1 MIYPDNFEAK
11 LRFDKVREIV
21 KKHCLSSLGRDL
33 VDEIR
38 FSNSFKIV
46 QRLVNETNEF
56 KSICLEEENFPLG
69 YFIDVR
75 HSLEKIRIDGT
86 YLELEELYNLKR
98 SLESI
103 SAILRFFQNKEE
115 DQYPYLRKL
124 TGNVKMYPYIF
135 QRIDGIITKNGRM
148 KDNASPELQ
157 HIRSSLIQKQSSI
170 SKRMQAM
177 LRNAQ
182 KEGFVDQDVSLSV
195 RDGRVVIPVPSAY
208 KRKIKG
214 IVHDESATGKT
225 SYIEPAEIV
234 ETNNEIR
241 ELEYAERREMIKILQ
256 EFTVQLRPY
265 IDDLFLAYEFLA
277 KIDFIRAKALFAI
290 QVKALLPKMEKTS
303 VLEWTKASHPLL
315 FLTLQNEGRKVIP
328 LSLEITDEKRII
340 LISGPNAG
348 GKSVCLQT
356 VGLLQY
362 MFQCGMLVPMEEE
375 SKIGI
380 FDKIFMDMGDEQSIE
395 NDLSTY
401 SSHLMN
407 MKHFLRHSN
416 TDTMVLIDEFGTGT
430 EPALGGAIAEAIL
443 DKLNRKK
450 VRGVITTHYSGLK
463 HFASEADGIENG
475 AMLYDSHQMR
485 PLFQLQVGK
494 PGSSFAFEIA
504 RKIGLPE
511 EILKDATDKV
521 GEDHINFDKHLRD
534 IVRDKRYWESKRNNI
549 RKSDKRLNQLLEQ
562 YDKELKDASK
572 LRKDIIEK
580 AQEEAKQLL
589 KDANKTIERTI
600 REIKE
605 AKADKEKTK
614 KARKQ
619 FEETKVQLTQAE
631 LEEETR
637 INRKIQKLQDRER
650 KRGKGKEDEN
660 TENQNQ
666 VSTAK
671 KLVKTKKQFDPSVLE
686 KGDMV
691 KLDNQSTVGEIVEI
705 NKKTAV
711 VAFGSILTSV
721 QVKRLTKVSKTQAKK
736 ENKTYNQTSALV
748 QERISKRKLNF
759 KPDIDVR
766 GMRGEEALQMIMDH
780 LDEIIMLEIREF
792 RILHGTG
799 HGILR
804 QLIRDYLK
812 TVGLVQNF
820 RDERIQ
826 MGGSGITVVTM
837 E

>member
-1 MIYPDNFEAK
+1 MIYPENFEAK
-11 LRFDKVREIV
+11 LRFDKVRELV

-33 VDEIR
+33 VDEVK
-38 FSNSFKIV
+38 FSNSFGTVK
-46 QRLVNETNEF
+46 RMVNETNEF
-56 KSICLEEENFPLG
+56 KIICLEEENFPLG

-75 HSLEKIRIDGT
+75 KSLEKIRIDGT
-86 YLELEELYNLKR
+86 YLELEELFNLKR
-98 SLESI
+98 SLDSI
-103 SAILRFFQNKEE
+103 SAILRFFQKKEE
-115 DQYPYLRKL
+115 GEYPYLMKL

-135 QRIDGIITKNGRM
+135 DRIDGIITKNGRI
-148 KDNASPELQ
+148 KDNASSELQ
-157 HIRSSLIQKQSSI
+157 QIRSTLIQKQSTI
-170 SKRMQAM
+170 SKRMQSM
-177 LRNAQ
+177 LRMAQ
-182 KEGFVDQDVSLSV
+182 REGWVEQDVALSI
-195 RDGRVVIPVPSAY
+195 RDGRIVIPVPSAY

-225 SYIEPAEIV
+225 SYIEPSEIV

-241 ELEYAERREMIKILQ
+241 ELEYAERREIIRILLD
-256 EFTVQLRPY
+256 FTAQIRPY
-265 IDDLFLAYEFLA
+265 INDLFLAYEFMA
-277 KIDFIRAKALFAI
+277 KIDFIRAKAMFAI
-290 QVKALLPKMEKTS
+290 QVKAILPQMVQTPTMIWEK
-303 VLEWTKASHPLL
+303 ANHPLL
-315 FLTLQNEGRKVIP
+315 YLTLKNEGRKVVP
-328 LSLEITDEKRII
+328 LSLTMSDKQRII

-362 MFQCGMLVPMEEE
+362 MFQCGFLVSMEEE
-375 SKIGI
+375 SQIGI
-380 FDKIFMDMGDEQSIE
+380 FDKIFIDMGDEQSIE

-416 TDTMVLIDEFGTGT
+416 RETMILIDEFGTGT
-430 EPALGGAIAEAIL
+430 EPALGGAIAESIL
-443 DKLNRKK
+443 DKLNRKE

-463 HFASEADGIENG
+463 HFASEAEGIENG

-511 EILKDATDKV
+511 EILKSATDKI

-534 IVRDKRYWESKRNNI
+534 IVRDKRYWESKRDKI
-549 RKSDKRLNQLLEQ
+549 RKNDKKLEHLVEQ
-562 YDKELKDASK
+562 YDKELKEASR

-580 AQEEAKQLL
+580 AQQEAKELL
-589 KDANKTIERTI
+589 QNANRTIERTI

-605 AKADKEKTK
+605 SKAEKERTK
-614 KARKQ
+614 KVRKQ
-619 FEETKVQLTQAE
+619 FEETRSQLTQAE
-631 LEEETR
+631 LKEEER
-637 INRKIQKLQDRER
+637 INRKIQKLKDREKR
-650 KRGKGKEDEN
+650 KNESDQQGKN
-660 TENQNQ
+660 NQTEE
-666 VSTAK
+666 K
-671 KLVKTKKQFDPSVLE
+671 KGSIIKTQKLIDSDLIA

-691 KLDNQSTVGEIVEI
+691 RLDNQDTVGEVIEI
-705 NKKTAV
+705 NDKNAV

-721 QVKRLTKVSKTQAKK
+721 KTRRLSKVSKSQIKK
-736 ENKTYNQTSALV
+736 QEKTYNQTSALV

-759 KPDIDVR
+759 RQDIDVR
-766 GMRGEEALQMIMDH
+766 GMRGEEALQIVMDH
-780 LDEIIMLEIREF
+780 VDEAIMLDVKEF

-804 QLIRDYLK
+804 QLIRDYLQ
-812 TVGLVQNF
+812 TVDLVSHF

>member
-1 MIYPDNFEAK
+1 VIYPDNFESK

-38 FSNSFKIV
+38 FASSFKTV
-46 QRLVNETNEF
+46 KRLVNETNEF
-56 KSICLEEENFPLG
+56 KTICLEEENFPLG

-75 HSLEKIRIDGT
+75 SSLDKVRIDGT

-103 SAILRFFQNKEE
+103 SAILRFFEKKEE
-115 DQYPYLRKL
+115 EEYPYLLKL

-135 QRIDGIITKNGRM
+135 DRINGIITKNGRM

-157 HIRSSLIQKQSSI
+157 HIRSSLIQKQSTI

-177 LRNAQ
+177 LRAAQ
-182 KEGFVDQDVSLSV
+182 KEGWVDQDISLSV
-195 RDGRVVIPVPSAY
+195 RDGSIVIPVPSAY
-208 KRKIKG
+208 KRRIKG

-225 SYIEPAEIV
+225 SYIEPSEIV

-241 ELEYAERREMIKILQ
+241 ELEYAERREIIRILQ
-256 EFTVQLRPY
+256 EFTSQLRPY
-265 IDDLFLAYEFLA
+265 IDDLFLAYEFMA
-277 KIDFIRAKALFAI
+277 KIDFIRAKAKFAI
-290 QVKALLPKMEKTS
+290 QVNALLPKMVKTPTLLWEKAT
-303 VLEWTKASHPLL
+303 HPLL
-315 FLTLQNEGRKVIP
+315 FLTLQNEGRKVVP
-328 LSLEITDEKRII
+328 LSLQIADDKRII

-362 MFQCGMLVPMEEE
+362 MFQCGFLVPMEEE
-375 SKIGI
+375 SQIGI
-380 FDKIFMDMGDEQSIE
+380 FDNIFMDMGDEQSIE

-416 TDTMVLIDEFGTGT
+416 TETMILIDEFGTGT
-430 EPALGGAIAEAIL
+430 EPALGGAIAESIL

-463 HFASEADGIENG
+463 HFASEAEGIENG

-511 EILKDATDKV
+511 EILKDATEKV

-534 IVRDKRYWESKRNNI
+534 IVRDKRYWETKRDKI
-549 RKSDKRLNQLLEQ
+549 RRNEKKLNQLVEQ

-572 LRKDIIEK
+572 LRKDILEK
-580 AQEEAKQLL
+580 AQDEAKQLL
-589 KDANKTIERTI
+589 MDANKTIEKTI

-605 AKADKEKTK
+605 SKAEKEKTK

-619 FEETKVQLTQAE
+619 FEEAKVELTQAE
-631 LEEETR
+631 LEEEAR
-637 INRKIQKLQDRER
+637 INRKIQKLKDREKR
-650 KRGKGKEDEN
+650 KGKGAEN
-660 TENQNQ
+660 TE
-666 VSTAK
+666 TEGAAK
-671 KLVKTKKQFDPSVLE
+671 SVKPLVKAKKQFNPDVIE

-691 KLDNQSTVGEIVEI
+691 KLDNQNTVGEVVEI
-705 NKKTAV
+705 NQKNAV

-721 QVKRLTKVSKTQAKK
+721 KVKRLTKVSKSQVKK
-736 ENKTYNQTSALV
+736 QEKTYNQTSALV

-759 KPDIDVR
+759 RADLDVR
-766 GMRGEEALQMIMDH
+766 GMRGEEALQIVMDH
-780 LDEIIMLEIREF
+780 VDEAIMLDVREF

-804 QLIRDYLK
+804 QLIRDYLQ
-812 TVGLVQNF
+812 TVDLVRTF
-820 RDERIQ
+820 RDEKIQ
-826 MGGSGITVVTM
+826 LGGSGITVVTM

>member
-1 MIYPDNFEAK
+1 VIYPDNFESK

-38 FSNSFKIV
+38 FASSFKTV
-46 QRLVNETNEF
+46 KRLVNETNEF
-56 KSICLEEENFPLG
+56 KTICLEEENFPLG

-75 HSLEKIRIDGT
+75 SSLDKVRIDGT

-103 SAILRFFQNKEE
+103 SAILRFFEKKEE
-115 DQYPYLRKL
+115 EEYPYLLKL

-135 QRIDGIITKNGRM
+135 DRINGIITKNGRM

-157 HIRSSLIQKQSSI
+157 HIRSSLIQKQSTI

-177 LRNAQ
+177 LRAAQ
-182 KEGFVDQDVSLSV
+182 KEGWVDQDISLSV
-195 RDGRVVIPVPSAY
+195 RDGRIVIPVPSAY
-208 KRKIKG
+208 KRRIKG

-225 SYIEPAEIV
+225 SYIEPSEIV

-241 ELEYAERREMIKILQ
+241 ELEYAERREIIRILQ
-256 EFTVQLRPY
+256 EFTSQLRPY
-265 IDDLFLAYEFLA
+265 IDDLFLAYEFMA
-277 KIDFIRAKALFAI
+277 KIDFIRAKAKFAI
-290 QVKALLPKMEKTS
+290 QVNALLPKMVKTPTLLWEKAT
-303 VLEWTKASHPLL
+303 HPLL
-315 FLTLQNEGRKVIP
+315 FLTLQNEGRKVVP
-328 LSLEITDEKRII
+328 LSLQIADDKRII

-362 MFQCGMLVPMEEE
+362 MFQCGFLVPMEEE
-375 SKIGI
+375 SQIGI
-380 FDKIFMDMGDEQSIE
+380 FDNIFMDMGDEQSIE

-416 TDTMVLIDEFGTGT
+416 TETMILIDEFGTGT
-430 EPALGGAIAEAIL
+430 EPALGGAIAESIL

-463 HFASEADGIENG
+463 HFASEAEGIENG

-511 EILKDATDKV
+511 EILKDATEKV

-534 IVRDKRYWESKRNNI
+534 IVRDKRYWETKRDKI
-549 RKSDKRLNQLLEQ
+549 RRNEKKLNQLVEQ

-572 LRKDIIEK
+572 LRKDILEK
-580 AQEEAKQLL
+580 AQDEAKQLL
-589 KDANKTIERTI
+589 MDANKTIEKTI

-605 AKADKEKTK
+605 SKAEKEKTK

-619 FEETKVQLTQAE
+619 FEEAKVELTQAE
-631 LEEETR
+631 LEEEAR
-637 INRKIQKLQDRER
+637 INRKIQKLKDREKR
-650 KRGKGKEDEN
+650 KGKGAEN
-660 TENQNQ
+660 TE
-666 VSTAK
+666 TEGAAK
-671 KLVKTKKQFDPSVLE
+671 SVKPLMKAKKQFNPDVIE

-691 KLDNQSTVGEIVEI
+691 KLDNQNTVGEVVEI
-705 NKKTAV
+705 NQKNAV

-721 QVKRLTKVSKTQAKK
+721 KVKRLTKVSKSQVKK
-736 ENKTYNQTSALV
+736 QEKTYNQTSALV

-759 KPDIDVR
+759 RADLDVR
-766 GMRGEEALQMIMDH
+766 GMRGEEALQIVMDH
-780 LDEIIMLEIREF
+780 VDEAIMLDVREF

-804 QLIRDYLK
+804 QLIRDYLQ
-812 TVGLVQNF
+812 TVDLVRTF
-820 RDERIQ
+820 RDEKIQ
-826 MGGSGITVVTM
+826 LGGSGITVVTM

>member
-1 MIYPDNFEAK
+1 VIYPDNFEIK
-11 LRFDKVREIV
+11 LRFDKVRELV
-21 KKHCLSSLGRDL
+21 KKQCLSSLGRDL

-38 FSNSFKIV
+38 FSNSHRTV
-46 QRLVNETNEF
+46 NRLVNETNEF
-56 KSICLEEENFPLG
+56 KTICQEEESFPIG

-75 HSLEKIRIDGT
+75 GSLEKVRIDGT

-103 SAILRFFQNKEE
+103 SAILRFFEKKDE
-115 DQYPYLRKL
+115 DDYPYLLKL
-124 TGNVKMYPYIF
+124 TGNVKMYSYIF
-135 QRIDGIITKNGRM
+135 ERINGIITKNGRI

-157 HIRSSLIQKQSSI
+157 QIRSSLIQKQSNI
-170 SKRMQAM
+170 SKRMQSM
-177 LRNAQ
+177 LKMAQ
-182 KEGFVDQDVSLSV
+182 REGWVDRDVALSI
-195 RDGRVVIPVPSAY
+195 RDGRIVIPIPAGH

-241 ELEYAERREMIKILQ
+241 ELEYAERREIIKILQ
-256 EFTVQLRPY
+256 EFTAQLRPY
-265 IDDLFLAYEFLA
+265 IDDLFRAYEFLA
-277 KIDFIRAKALFAI
+277 NIDFIRAKAMFCI
-290 QVKALLPKMEKTS
+290 QVNALLPKMVNTPTLLWEKAT
-303 VLEWTKASHPLL
+303 HPLL
-315 FLTLQNEGRKVIP
+315 YLTLKNEGRKVIP
-328 LSLEITDEKRII
+328 LNLQIDDDKRII

-362 MFQCGMLVPMEEE
+362 MFQCGFLVPMEEE

-380 FDKIFMDMGDEQSIE
+380 YDKIFIDIGDEQSIE

-407 MKHFLRHSN
+407 MKHFLRNSDK
-416 TDTMVLIDEFGTGT
+416 DTLVLIDEFGTGT
-430 EPALGGAIAEAIL
+430 EPALGGAIAESIL
-443 DKLNRKK
+443 DKLNRKQ

-485 PLFQLQVGK
+485 PLFQLEVGK

-511 EILKDATDKV
+511 EILKAATDKI

-534 IVRDKRYWESKRNNI
+534 IVRDKRYWEGKRDKI
-549 RKSDKRLNQLLEQ
+549 RRNDKKLNQLVEQ

-589 KDANKTIERTI
+589 QNANKTIEKTI

-605 AKADKEKTK
+605 SKAEKEKT
-614 KARKQ
+614 RKVRKE
-619 FEETKVQLTQAE
+619 FEETKVELTQSE
-631 LEEETR
+631 LEEEER
-637 INRKIQKLQDRER
+637 INRKIQKLQNRE
-650 KRGKGKEDEN
+650 KKKNRGAKEEV
-660 TENQNQ
+660 NQ
-666 VSTAK
+666 VKASK
-671 KLVKTKKQFDPSVLE
+671 PVVKAKKQFNPGVIE
-686 KGDMV
+686 KGDNV
-691 KLDNQSTVGEIVEI
+691 KLDSQTSVGEVIEI
-705 NKKTAV
+705 NNKNAV
-711 VAFGSILTSV
+711 VAFGSIQTT
-721 QVKRLTKVSKTQAKK
+721 VKIQRLTKVSKSQVKK
-736 ENKTYNQTSALV
+736 QEKTYNQTSALV

-759 KPDIDVR
+759 RQDLDVR
-766 GMRGEEALQMIMDH
+766 GTRGDEALQIVMNH
-780 LDEIIMLEIREF
+780 VDEAIMLEVKEF

-799 HGILR
+799 SGILR
-804 QLIRDYLK
+804 QLIREYLQ
-812 TVGLVQNF
+812 TVGLVRHF
-820 RDERIQ
+820 RDEKIQ

-837 E
+837 D

>member
-1 MIYPDNFEAK
+1 MIYPDNFESK

-38 FSNSFKIV
+38 FASSFKTV
-46 QRLVNETNEF
+46 RRLVNETNEF
-56 KSICLEEENFPLG
+56 KTICLEEENFPLG

-75 HSLEKIRIDGT
+75 SSLDKVRIDGT

-103 SAILRFFQNKEE
+103 SAILRFFDKKEE
-115 DQYPYLRKL
+115 EEYPYLLKL

-135 QRIDGIITKNGRM
+135 DRINGIITKNGRM

-157 HIRSSLIQKQSSI
+157 HIRSSLIQKQSTI

-177 LRNAQ
+177 LRAAQ
-182 KEGFVDQDVSLSV
+182 KEGWVDQDISLSV
-195 RDGRVVIPVPSAY
+195 RDGRIVIPVPSAY
-208 KRKIKG
+208 KRRIKG

-225 SYIEPAEIV
+225 SYIEPSEIV

-241 ELEYAERREMIKILQ
+241 ELEYAERREIIRILQ
-256 EFTVQLRPY
+256 EFTSQLRPY
-265 IDDLFLAYEFLA
+265 IDDLFLAYEFMA
-277 KIDFIRAKALFAI
+277 KIDFIRAKAKFAI
-290 QVKALLPKMEKTS
+290 QVNALLPKMVKTPTLLWEKAT
-303 VLEWTKASHPLL
+303 HPLL
-315 FLTLQNEGRKVIP
+315 FLTLQNEGRKVVP
-328 LSLEITDEKRII
+328 LSLQIADDKRII

-362 MFQCGMLVPMEEE
+362 MFQCGFLVPMEEE
-375 SKIGI
+375 SQIGI
-380 FDKIFMDMGDEQSIE
+380 FDNIFMDMGDEQSIE

-407 MKHFLRHSN
+407 MKHFLRYSN
-416 TDTMVLIDEFGTGT
+416 TETMILIDEFGTGT
-430 EPALGGAIAEAIL
+430 EPALGGAIAESIL

-463 HFASEADGIENG
+463 HFASEAEGIENG

-511 EILKDATDKV
+511 EILKDATEKV

-534 IVRDKRYWESKRNNI
+534 IVRDKRYWETKRDKI
-549 RKSDKRLNQLLEQ
+549 RRNEKKLNQLVEQ

-572 LRKDIIEK
+572 LRKDILEK
-580 AQEEAKQLL
+580 AQDEAKQLL
-589 KDANKTIERTI
+589 MDANKTIEKTI

-605 AKADKEKTK
+605 SKAEKEKTK
-614 KARKQ
+614 KVRKQ
-619 FEETKVQLTQAE
+619 FEEAKVELTQAE
-631 LEEETR
+631 LEEEAR
-637 INRKIQKLQDRER
+637 INRKIQKLKDREKR
-650 KRGKGKEDEN
+650 KGKGAETQE
-660 TENQNQ
+660 TEGA
-666 VSTAK
+666 AK
-671 KLVKTKKQFDPSVLE
+671 SVKPLVKAKKQFNPDVIE

-691 KLDNQSTVGEIVEI
+691 KLDNQNTVGEVVEI
-705 NKKTAV
+705 NQKNAV

-721 QVKRLTKVSKTQAKK
+721 KVKRLTKVSKSQVKK
-736 ENKTYNQTSALV
+736 QEKTYNQTSALV

-759 KPDIDVR
+759 RADLDVR
-766 GMRGEEALQMIMDH
+766 GMRGEEALQIVMDH
-780 LDEIIMLEIREF
+780 VDEAIMLDVREF

-804 QLIRDYLK
+804 QLIRDYLQ
-812 TVGLVQNF
+812 TVDLVRTF
-820 RDERIQ
+820 RDEKIQ
-826 MGGSGITVVTM
+826 LGGSGITVVTM

>member
-1 MIYPDNFEAK
+1 MIYPENFEIK
-11 LRFDKVREIV
+11 LRFDKVRELV
-21 KKHCLSSLGRDL
+21 KKQCLSSLGRDL
-33 VDEIR
+33 VDEIS
-38 FSNSFKIV
+38 FSNSFKNV
-46 QRLVNETNEF
+46 NRMVNETNEF
-56 KSICLEEENFPLG
+56 KTICLEEENFPLG

-75 HSLEKIRIDGT
+75 GSLEKVRIDGT

-103 SAILRFFQNKEE
+103 SSILRFFQKKDEGE
-115 DQYPYLRKL
+115 YPYLMKL

-135 QRIDGIITKNGRM
+135 NRIDGIITKNGRI

-157 HIRSSLIQKQSSI
+157 HIRSTLIQKQSTI
-170 SKRMQAM
+170 SKRMQSM
-177 LRNAQ
+177 LRAAQ
-182 KEGFVDQDVSLSV
+182 KEGWVDQDVALSV
-195 RDGRVVIPVPSAY
+195 RDGRIVIPIPSAY

-225 SYIEPAEIV
+225 SYIEPSEIV

-241 ELEYAERREMIKILQ
+241 ELEYAERREIIRILQ
-256 EFTVQLRPY
+256 EFTAQLRPY
-265 IDDLFLAYEFLA
+265 IDDMFLAYEFMA
-277 KIDFIRAKALFAI
+277 KIDFIRAKAMFAI
-290 QVKALLPKMEKTS
+290 QVKALLPKMVKTPTLLWEKAT
-303 VLEWTKASHPLL
+303 HPLL
-315 FLTLQNEGRKVIP
+315 FLTLQNEGRKVVP
-328 LSLEITDEKRII
+328 LNLQISNEQRII

-362 MFQCGMLVPMEEE
+362 MFQCGFLVPMEEE
-375 SKIGI
+375 SQIGI
-380 FDKIFMDMGDEQSIE
+380 FDKIFIDIGDEQSIE

-407 MKHFLRHSN
+407 MKHFLRHSD
-416 TDTMVLIDEFGTGT
+416 TDTLVLIDEFGTGT
-430 EPALGGAIAEAIL
+430 EPALGGAIAESIL

-450 VRGVITTHYSGLK
+450 VCGVITTHYSGLK
-463 HFASEADGIENG
+463 HFASEAEGIENG

-511 EILKDATDKV
+511 EILKAATEKV

-534 IVRDKRYWESKRNNI
+534 IVRDKRYWESKRDKI
-549 RKSDKRLNQLLEQ
+549 RRNEKKLNQLVEQ

-572 LRKDIIEK
+572 LRKEIIEK
-580 AQEEAKQLL
+580 AQQEAKDLL
-589 KDANKTIERTI
+589 QSANKTIEKTI

-605 AKADKEKTK
+605 SKAEKERTK

-631 LEEETR
+631 LEEEER
-637 INRKIQKLQDRER
+637 INRKIQKLKNREKR
-650 KRGKGKEDEN
+650 KGQTGEVIESTDK
-660 TENQNQ
+660 
-666 VSTAK
+666 VSTSKPIAK
-671 KLVKTKKQFDPSVLE
+671 AKIQFNPDVIE

-691 KLDNQSTVGEIVEI
+691 RLDNQNTIGEVIEI
-705 NKKTAV
+705 NEKTAV

-721 QVKRLTKVSKTQAKK
+721 KAKRLSKVSKSQLKK
-736 ENKTYNQTSALV
+736 QEKTYNQTSALV

-759 KPDIDVR
+759 RQDIDVR
-766 GMRGEEALQMIMDH
+766 GMRGDEALQIVMDH
-780 LDEIIMLEIREF
+780 VDEAIMLDVKEF

-804 QLIRDYLK
+804 QLIRDYLQ
-812 TVGLVQNF
+812 TVDLVRHF
-820 RDERIQ
+820 KDERIQ

>member
-1 MIYPDNFEAK
+1 MIYPSNFETK
-11 LRFDKVREIV
+11 LKFDSVKELV

-33 VDEIR
+33 VDEIQ
-38 FSNSFKIV
+38 FSSSFKTV
-46 QRLVNETNEF
+46 KRLVNETNEF
-56 KSICLEEENFPLG
+56 KTICLEEENFPLG
-69 YFIDVR
+69 YFVDAR
-75 HSLEKIRIDGT
+75 PSLEKVRIEGT
-86 YLELEELYNLKR
+86 YLEREELYNLKR

-103 SAILRFFQNKEE
+103 TAILRFFSKQE
-115 DQYPYLRKL
+115 DGEYPYLLRL
-124 TGNVKMYPYIF
+124 TGNVKMYPYITE
-135 QRIDGIITKNGRM
+135 RINGIITKNGRI
-148 KDNASPELQ
+148 KDNASSELQ
-157 HIRSSLIQKQSSI
+157 HIRSSLIQKQSTI
-170 SKRMQAM
+170 SKRMQSM

-182 KEGFVDQDVSLSV
+182 KEGLVDKDVALSV

-241 ELEYAERREMIKILQ
+241 ELEYAERREIIRILQ
-256 EFTVQLRPY
+256 EFTAQLRPY
-265 IDDLFLAYEFLA
+265 VPDLFLAYEFLA

-290 QVKALLPKMEKTS
+290 EVKALLPKMVDTPTLQWEKA
-303 VLEWTKASHPLL
+303 VHPLL
-315 FLTLQNEGRKVIP
+315 FLTLQNEGRKTIP
-328 LSLEITDEKRII
+328 LSLEISEQQRII

-362 MFQCGMLVPMEEE
+362 MFQCGFLVPMNEE

-380 FDKIFMDMGDEQSIE
+380 FDKLFIDIGDEQSME

-407 MKHFLRHSN
+407 MKYFLRN
-416 TDTMVLIDEFGTGT
+416 AATDTLILIDEFGTGT
-430 EPALGGAIAEAIL
+430 EPALGGAIAESIL
-443 DKLNRKK
+443 AKLNRKQ

-475 AMLYDSHQMR
+475 AMLYDAHQMR

-521 GEDHINFDKHLRD
+521 GEEHINFDKHLRD
-534 IVRDKRYWESKRNNI
+534 IVRDKRYWETKREKI
-549 RKSDKRLNQLLEQ
+549 RKNEKRLNQLVER
-562 YDKELKDASK
+562 YDSELKEASK
-572 LRKDIIEK
+572 LRKEIISK
-580 AQEEAKQLL
+580 AQQEAKDLL
-589 KDANKTIERTI
+589 QNANKTIERTI

-605 AKADKEKTK
+605 HQAEKERTK
-614 KARKQ
+614 QVRKQ
-619 FEETKVQLTQAE
+619 FEATKQQLTKEEIA
-631 LEEETR
+631 EEER
-637 INRKIQKLQDRER
+637 INRKIEKLKNREKRTQKIV
-650 KRGKGKEDEN
+650 
-660 TENQNQ
+660 NQSGNVVANQ
-666 VSTAK
+666 QQISAK
-671 KLVKTKKQFDPSVLE
+671 KAIASDAIT

-691 KLDNQSTVGEIVEI
+691 QLDGRGTAGEVIEI
-705 NKKTAV
+705 NKKNAV
-711 VAFGSILTSV
+711 VAFGSVLTSV
-721 QVKRLTKVSKTQAKK
+721 KSSRLSKVSKSQLKK
-736 ENKTYNQTSALV
+736 QEKTYNQTSALV

-766 GMRGEEALQMIMDH
+766 GMRGEEALQYVMEHI
-780 LDEIIMLEIREF
+780 DEAIMLDVKEF

-804 QLIRDYLK
+804 QLIRDYLQ
-812 TVGLVQNF
+812 TMAVVQHF

-826 MGGSGITVVTM
+826 LGGSGITVVTLGL
-837 E
+837 

>member
-1 MIYPDNFEAK
+1 MIYPENFETK
-11 LRFDKVREIV
+11 LRFDKVRELV
-21 KKHCLSSLGRDL
+21 KKQCLSSLGRDL
-33 VDEIR
+33 VDAIR
-38 FSNSFKIV
+38 FSNSYKTV
-46 QRLVNETNEF
+46 NRMVNETNEF
-56 KSICLEEENFPLG
+56 KTICMEEENFPLG

-75 HSLEKIRIDGT
+75 ESLHKVRVEGT

-98 SLESI
+98 SLESV
-103 SAILRFFQNKEE
+103 SAILRFFQKQEPE
-115 DQYPYLRKL
+115 DYPYLMKL

-135 QRIDGIITKNGRM
+135 DRINGIITKNGRI

-157 HIRSSLIQKQSSI
+157 QIRSSLIQKQSTI
-170 SKRMQAM
+170 SKRMQSLMRA
-177 LRNAQ
+177 AQ
-182 KEGFVDQDVSLSV
+182 KEGWVDQDVALSV
-195 RDGRVVIPVPSAY
+195 RDGRIVIPVTSAY
-208 KRKIKG
+208 KRKING

-241 ELEYAERREMIKILQ
+241 ELEYAERREIIHILQ
-256 EFTVQLRPY
+256 EFTAQIRPY

-277 KIDFIRAKALFAI
+277 KIDFIRAKAMFAI
-290 QVKALLPKMEKTS
+290 HVNAVLPKMEKTAS
-303 VLEWTKASHPLL
+303 LLWEKAVHPLL
-315 FLTLQNEGRKVIP
+315 FLSLQNEGRKVIP
-328 LSLEITDEKRII
+328 LSLEVKEEQRII

-362 MFQCGMLVPMEEE
+362 MFQCGMLVSMEEE

-380 FDKIFMDMGDEQSIE
+380 FDRIFIDIGDEQSIE

-407 MKHFLRHSN
+407 MKHFLRQSN
-416 TDTMVLIDEFGTGT
+416 PETLILIDEFGTGT
-430 EPALGGAIAEAIL
+430 EPALGGAIAESIL

-463 HFASEADGIENG
+463 HFASEAEGVENG
-475 AMLYDSHQMR
+475 AMLYDSHQMQ

-511 EILKDATDKV
+511 EILKAATEKI
-521 GEDHINFDKHLRD
+521 GTDHINFDKHLRD
-534 IVRDKRYWESKRNNI
+534 IVRDKRYWETKRDKI
-549 RKSDKRLNQLLEQ
+549 RKNEKKLDHLVEQ
-562 YDKELKDASK
+562 YDQELKEASK
-572 LRKDIIEK
+572 LRKDIIAK
-580 AQEEAKQLL
+580 AQEEAQQLL
-589 KDANKTIERTI
+589 KNANRTIERTI

-605 AKADKEKTK
+605 SKADKEKTRS
-614 KARKQ
+614 ARKQ
-619 FEETKVQLTQAE
+619 FEQTKEKLTQSE
-631 LEEETR
+631 LEEEER
-637 INRKIQKLQDRER
+637 INRKIQKLKNRQNRIG
-650 KRGKGKEDEN
+650 KRSKEEQISIDKSGLDNKQE
-660 TENQNQ
+660 QP
-666 VSTAK
+666 AK
-671 KLVKTKKQFDPSVLE
+671 KEESAEIT

-691 KLDNQSTVGEIVEI
+691 RLDNQNAIGEVIEI

-721 QVKRLTKVSKTQAKK
+721 KTARLSKASKSQLKK
-736 ENKTYNQTSALV
+736 QEKTYNQTSALV

-759 KPDIDVR
+759 RPDIDVR
-766 GMRGEEALQMIMDH
+766 GMRGDEALQLVMDH
-780 LDEIIMLEIREF
+780 VDEAIMLEVREF

-804 QLIRDYLK
+804 QLIRDYLQ
-812 TVGLVQNF
+812 TVDLVQSF
-820 RDERIQ
+820 RDEKIQ
-826 MGGSGITVVTM
+826 MGGSGITVVRM

>member
-1 MIYPDNFEAK
+1 MIYPDNFEIK
-11 LRFDKVREIV
+11 LRFDKVRELV
-21 KKHCLSSLGRDL
+21 KKQCLSSLGRDL

-38 FSNSFKIV
+38 FSNSHRTV
-46 QRLVNETNEF
+46 NRLVNETNEF
-56 KSICLEEENFPLG
+56 KTICQEEESFPIG

-75 HSLEKIRIDGT
+75 GSLEKVRIDGT

-103 SAILRFFQNKEE
+103 SAILRFFEKKDE
-115 DQYPYLRKL
+115 DDYPYLLKL

-135 QRIDGIITKNGRM
+135 ERINGIITKNGRI

-157 HIRSSLIQKQSSI
+157 QIRSSLIQKQSNI
-170 SKRMQAM
+170 SKRMQSM
-177 LRNAQ
+177 LKMAQ
-182 KEGFVDQDVSLSV
+182 REGWVDRDVALSI
-195 RDGRVVIPVPSAY
+195 RDGRIVIPIPAGH

-241 ELEYAERREMIKILQ
+241 ELEYAERREIIKILQ
-256 EFTVQLRPY
+256 EFTAQLRPY
-265 IDDLFLAYEFLA
+265 IGDLFRAYEFLA
-277 KIDFIRAKALFAI
+277 NIDFIRAKAMFCI
-290 QVKALLPKMEKTS
+290 QVNALLPKMVNTPTLLWEKAT
-303 VLEWTKASHPLL
+303 HPLL
-315 FLTLQNEGRKVIP
+315 YLTLKNEGRKVIP
-328 LSLEITDEKRII
+328 LSLQMDDEKRII

-362 MFQCGMLVPMEEE
+362 MFQCGFLVPMEEE

-380 FDKIFMDMGDEQSIE
+380 YDKIFIDIGDEQSIE

-407 MKHFLRHSN
+407 MKHFLRNSDK
-416 TDTMVLIDEFGTGT
+416 DTLVLIDEFGTGT
-430 EPALGGAIAEAIL
+430 EPALGGAIAESIL
-443 DKLNRKK
+443 DKLNRKQ

-485 PLFQLQVGK
+485 PLFQLEVGK

-511 EILKDATDKV
+511 EILKAATDKI

-534 IVRDKRYWESKRNNI
+534 IVRDKRYWEGKRDKI
-549 RKSDKRLNQLLEQ
+549 RRNDKKLNQLVEQ

-589 KDANKTIERTI
+589 QNANKTIEKTI

-605 AKADKEKTK
+605 SKAEKEKT
-614 KARKQ
+614 RKVRKE
-619 FEETKVQLTQAE
+619 FEETKVELTQAE
-631 LEEETR
+631 LEEEER
-637 INRKIQKLQDRER
+637 INRKIQKLQNRE
-650 KRGKGKEDEN
+650 KKKNRGAKEEV
-660 TENQNQ
+660 NQ
-666 VSTAK
+666 VKASRPV
-671 KLVKTKKQFDPSVLE
+671 VKAKKQFNPSVIE
-686 KGDMV
+686 KGDNV
-691 KLDNQSTVGEIVEI
+691 KLDSQTSVGEVIEVN
-705 NKKTAV
+705 NKNAV
-711 VAFGSILTSV
+711 VAFGSIQTT
-721 QVKRLTKVSKTQAKK
+721 VKIQRLTKVSKSQVKK
-736 ENKTYNQTSALV
+736 QEKTYNQTSALV

-759 KPDIDVR
+759 RQDLDVR
-766 GMRGEEALQMIMDH
+766 GTRGDEALQIVMNH
-780 LDEIIMLEIREF
+780 VDEAIMLEVREF

-799 HGILR
+799 SGILR
-804 QLIRDYLK
+804 QLIREYLQ
-812 TVGLVQNF
+812 TVDLVRHF
-820 RDERIQ
+820 RDEKIQ

-837 E
+837 D